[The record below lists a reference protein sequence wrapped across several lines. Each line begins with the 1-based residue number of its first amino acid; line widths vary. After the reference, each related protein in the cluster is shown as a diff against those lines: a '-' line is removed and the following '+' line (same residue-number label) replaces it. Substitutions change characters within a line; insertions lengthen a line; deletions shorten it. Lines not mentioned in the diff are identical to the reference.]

1 MHSARCAD
9 NLLYDEPPCTDYA
22 DPLPPR
28 ITRLAADVSIDGAL
42 VSSPV
47 ELFHTAA
54 GLPVLLTLAVLMMHL
69 LCCALQSACGSGSDE
84 AYDTFATSARTPRE
98 EVKEAIALGGQRRRT
113 DKSPL
118 IGAPGMG
125 VR

>member
-28 ITRLAADVSIDGAL
+28 ITRLAADVSIDGDL

-84 AYDTFATSARTPRE
+84 AYDTFATSARTQSKFCHVYSARALPR
-98 EVKEAIALGGQRRRT
+98 AALFRHGARR
-113 DKSPL
+113 P
-118 IGAPGMG
+118 
-125 VR
+125 